1 MRVGVVTTWKIPCGV
16 GKYTE
21 QLCNELLDK
30 VELKIFAEKTS
41 NELEPLD
48 PNKNIPYERCYVRGE
63 SYSELLQ
70 KISDYN
76 PDIVHIQFE
85 TSMFQETYSY
95 HSSFLDFLNALHAK
109 NIKTV
114 VTFHTIIPRPNFNNE
129 ETHQVTM
136 WYNSLN
142 SKGIVG
148 NDAVKNELLK
158 WAPNFDVSTIPL
170 GSTIFNSISKEEAAE
185 KLKLDKNRIY
195 IVQPGFF
202 GADKGMTQLVNLM
215 PQILYKYPNACLVFA
230 GGLHPMAPEAWRA
243 HTKECIIEIIKSK
256 LTKNV
261 IMLGRFVPEEELN
274 LWLGLADIIM
284 QNYHWVSGLYSASA
298 NAHRLLCANRPII
311 MNAQDVRLS
320 EFTNDVHCAKAIDN
334 NMLEVILKCLENK
347 DFAKQISEGAVRYAH
362 ETTFESAAKKHIE
375 LYEKCI

>member
-1 MRVGVVTTWKIPCGV
+1 MRVAQVSTWKVPCGIAL
-16 GKYTE
+16 YLE
-21 QLCNELLDK
+21 QLCNELVNK
-30 VELKIFAEKTS
+30 VELEVFAEKTD
-41 NELEPLD
+41 NELKPINPD
-48 PNKNIPYERCYVRGE
+48 INIPYERCYVRGE
-63 SYSELLQ
+63 GYSELLQ

-95 HSSFLDFLNALHAK
+95 HSSFLEFLNALHSK

-114 VTFHTIIPRPNFNNE
+114 VTFHTIIPHPNFNNE
-129 ETHQVTM
+129 ETNQVTM

-158 WAPNFDVSTIPL
+158 WAPTFNVSAIPL
-170 GSTIFNSISKEEAAE
+170 GSTIFKPISKEEAAE

-202 GADKGMTQLVNLM
+202 GMDKGMVQLVNLM
-215 PQILYKYPNACLVFA
+215 PQILSKYPNACLVFA
-230 GGLHPMAPEAWRA
+230 GGLHPMAPIAWRV

-261 IMLGRFVPEEELN
+261 IMLGRFVPEEELKI
-274 LWLGLADIIM
+274 GR
-284 QNYHWVSGLYSASA
+284 
-298 NAHRLLCANRPII
+298 AH
-311 MNAQDVRLS
+311 V
-320 EFTNDVHCAKAIDN
+320 
-334 NMLEVILKCLENK
+334 
-347 DFAKQISEGAVRYAH
+347 
-362 ETTFESAAKKHIE
+362 
-375 LYEKCI
+375 